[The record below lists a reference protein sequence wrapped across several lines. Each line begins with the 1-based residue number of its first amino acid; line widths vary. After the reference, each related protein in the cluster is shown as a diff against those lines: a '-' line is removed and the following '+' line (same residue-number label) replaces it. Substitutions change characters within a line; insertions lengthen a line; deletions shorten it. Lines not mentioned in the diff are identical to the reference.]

1 MSSKYKKYVQMA
13 RKYSLCILEE
23 EVIEPEFQ
31 KNIDFNDLFNNM
43 TEKKGFTVQNHVNR
57 YIIENIKDEYKNNY
71 FFQYCIF
78 LLSDYYYENKK
89 QFTSCLE
96 KAYKCL
102 KNTDTLKLDEIMN
115 YLKCNNK
122 TIPNINEKKQTEEF
136 CYKVNQFFSNYKILN
151 FIADKF
157 NNIDLLDNLECDN
170 YFFGQSYETNFL
182 KALILL
188 NGNIDIKD
196 MLKKINSSNDILL
209 YCLEKIK
216 CKLKIKIETEKNKVK
231 LLNYIN
237 KVYIK
242 NGYFF
247 HGTTSQS
254 IVYIKKNDL
263 TSQFNN
269 KSKQYIVNVNKI
281 FEQHNIYRMFEGKI
295 NELKTFN
302 FYVTDD
308 PFSAI
313 YYANQ
318 SPEFLSRFC
327 ANGGNMLDTS
337 VYDRNA
343 FWRRDYDSCK
353 RNINTFMNKNNF
365 SRDEISIVNEC
376 FHKLWQLNVSN
387 KQYPILFIGKRKHIN
402 RNYTLKYEI
411 IRQNINNYS
420 FEEILDFM
428 LVPDNIH
435 DKQLSKIGY
444 EFLSLI
450 KLPNIYQLY
459 KIKGVSTNQKFLI
472 YNNTKI
478 FPDIIISAPFQK
490 KLFIKIT
497 DKDEIE
503 YYKNIVFIPNN
514 IDLLNQTIND
524 NFYFQNI
531 DILLTDS
538 GIGLTSNGIELII
551 KLQKKYSIEY
561 LVEFYKHKINHL
573 LNRKIDK
580 VDELFIL
587 VDNYYIRHI
596 TMKKYDNY
604 YVNISSDKIDIE
616 HFKVDDYNYMYKY
629 KQTKLIQTESINK
642 IISSVKKEFI
652 KGDK

>member
-31 KNIDFNDLFNNM
+31 KNIDFNDLFNSM

-89 QFTSCLE
+89 QFISYLE

-102 KNTDTLKLDEIMN
+102 KNTDTLKLDEIIN

-122 TIPNINEKKQTEEF
+122 TIPNIDEKKQTEEF
-136 CYKVNQFFSNYKILN
+136 CFKVNQFFSNYKIVN

-157 NNIDLLDNLECDN
+157 NNIDLLNNLECDN

-231 LLNYIN
+231 LLNYIT

-263 TSQFNN
+263 TSQFNDR
-269 KSKQYIVNVNKI
+269 SKQYIVNVNKI

-295 NELKTFN
+295 NELKIFN

-337 VYDRNA
+337 IYDRNA

-450 KLPNIYQLY
+450 KLPNIYQFY
-459 KIKGVSTNQKFLI
+459 KIKGASTNQKFLI

-497 DKDEIE
+497 DKNEIK

-514 IDLLNQTIND
+514 IDFLNQTIND

-531 DILLTDS
+531 DILLADS

-561 LVEFYKHKINHL
+561 LLEFYKHKINQL
-573 LNRKIDK
+573 LNKKIDK
-580 VDELFIL
+580 VGELFIL
-587 VDNYYIRHI
+587 VDNYYIRYI

-629 KQTKLIQTESINK
+629 KQTKLIQMESINK
-642 IISSVKKEFI
+642 IISSVKEEFI

>member
-13 RKYSLCILEE
+13 RKYNLCILEE

-89 QFTSCLE
+89 QFISCLE

-136 CYKVNQFFSNYKILN
+136 CFKVNQFFSNYKILN